1 MASTT
6 APGTITSQALIG
18 QPAFAPQLRYPAIK
32 PLGQAPDLQKG
43 YMIWDTANGG
53 YLNYTGG
60 AGGTGR
66 AVFNYLFN
74 PSEII
79 ANFAIG
85 DTTAQILQQYPYQG
99 ASNINAMPMNQT
111 ATWTVYFDR
120 TYELRGGPSS
130 TTTLNDPGVIGV
142 QADVLQLMQF
152 TGMLSQVSIG
162 ETTAIASTIPQ
173 GQALS
178 PMAQVMSWAYF
189 GEQVGS
195 GANALQSQLAYYGT
209 VSSFTVD
216 YTAFNQSMVPRQ
228 CSIQINFTMYSPYQ
242 STALSTSA
250 ANQGV
255 LNRQFGLGNYSAN
268 ATISNP

>member
-1 MASTT
+1 MASTST
-6 APGTITSQALIG
+6 TTITSQALLN
-18 QPAFAPQLRYPAIK
+18 QPPFASQLRFPAIK
-32 PLGQAPDLQKG
+32 PLGQNPVLQKG
-43 YMIWDTANGG
+43 YMIWDAANGG

-79 ANFAIG
+79 SNFAIG

-111 ATWTVYFDR
+111 ASWTVYFDR
-120 TYELRGGPSS
+120 TYELAAGAASTSS
-130 TTTLNDPGVIGV
+130 MNDPGVIGV

-173 GQALS
+173 GQTLS

-189 GEQVGS
+189 GSQVAS

-209 VSSFTVD
+209 ISAFSVD
-216 YTAFNQSMVPRQ
+216 YTSFNQNMVPRQ
-228 CSIQINFTMYSPYQ
+228 CSIQISFTMYSPYQ

-255 LNRQFGLGNYSAN
+255 LNQQFGLSNFSSS
-268 ATISNP
+268 ATIGNP